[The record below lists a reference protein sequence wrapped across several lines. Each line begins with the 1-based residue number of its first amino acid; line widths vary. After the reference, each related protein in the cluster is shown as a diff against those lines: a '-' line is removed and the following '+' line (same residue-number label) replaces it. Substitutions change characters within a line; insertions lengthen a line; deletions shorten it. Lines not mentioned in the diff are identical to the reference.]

1 MQNWNEVKVANAKEK
16 SKTTDHIGLGIIV
29 GPIGD
34 IWLWDLVNKGNLR
47 DFVTLR
53 NIPHTLYSKYWVLD
67 NGLWSMFRHTFI
79 SLEVWLSRLIRSA
92 TSDYGPS
99 HRLSIFTLNR
109 ETSLSTGKS
118 VPAAKTAACDLKNRW
133 YWDKLGSL
141 SYTIVPMWSAKGGVN
156 PQICNSPFAEN
167 HFRIFFW
174 SI

>member
-1 MQNWNEVKVANAKEK
+1 MEEEKITLQNWTQIKVANAKEK

-29 GPIGD
+29 GQIGD

-79 SLEVWLSRLIRSA
+79 SLEVWLSRLIRFA

-118 VPAAKTAACDLKNRW
+118 VPTAETAACDLKNATNIRW

-141 SYTIVPMWSAKGGVN
+141 SYTILHVANNRAPN
-156 PQICNSPFAEN
+156 
-167 HFRIFFW
+167 
-174 SI
+174 